1 MVDFNKISASVQ
13 QEIKTISGMGG
24 NKKKIDS
31 ADEFAALQQLGQ
43 KLETTGSVSEKE
55 YVAGLMVEYEYQVA
69 ADNAKAAEK
78 RQRAEVTPAAREA
91 VKNLKKMIPNKK
103 ELDEPE
109 ARMLLDLIKNT
120 RGDYNAADIEYF
132 KQELIK
138 AGFGEFLNEI
148 EDKTKTE
155 PVKIETPTEQQPSK
169 PEDGV
174 GDPVKPVMDE
184 PAKPDTPAEQ
194 PPKADNTK
202 EPPKTA
208 DIPAKPSKNYNP
220 KVPPK
225 GSFDPGK
232 QTEIPRTQK
241 PVPDKTAPLKPKPE
255 PKQGDG
261 LRFKKEDVPNRAH
274 LIVDAS
280 RGFGTDER
288 MFIDNVTVG
297 ARRDKS
303 GERTFDKYLHGRQ
316 PLNAAEA
323 RAIDKQ
329 LREMTGKG
337 LLQYMSEEFTIGGGG
352 GNDQFIT
359 QLYRQYIT
367 YGLKQ

>member
-43 KLETTGSVSEKE
+43 RLETTGSASEKE

-155 PVKIETPTEQQPSK
+155 PAPKTSTEQQPPK
-169 PEDGV
+169 ADDAV
-174 GDPVKPVMDE
+174 GEPVKPD
-184 PAKPDTPAEQ
+184 KPAEQ
-194 PPKADNTK
+194 PPKVDNGAGK
-202 EPPKTA
+202 
-208 DIPAKPSKNYNP
+208 PAKPPKKYNP
-220 KVPPK
+220 NVPPK
-225 GSFDPGK
+225 VDNGAGK
-232 QTEIPRTQK
+232 P
-241 PVPDKTAPLKPKPE
+241 APSKPE

-316 PLNAAEA
+316 PFNAAEA
-323 RAIDKQ
+323 KAMDQ
-329 LREMTGKG
+329 ELRQMTGKG

>member
-43 KLETTGSVSEKE
+43 KLETTGSASEKE
-55 YVAGLMVEYEYQVA
+55 YVAGLMVEYQNQVA

-103 ELDEPE
+103 ELDERE

-155 PVKIETPTEQQPSK
+155 PAPKTSTEEQPPK
-169 PEDGV
+169 ADDAV
-174 GDPVKPVMDE
+174 GEPVKPD
-184 PAKPDTPAEQ
+184 KPAEQ
-194 PPKADNTK
+194 PPKVDNGAGK
-202 EPPKTA
+202 
-208 DIPAKPSKNYNP
+208 PAPS
-220 KVPPK
+220 
-225 GSFDPGK
+225 
-232 QTEIPRTQK
+232 
-241 PVPDKTAPLKPKPE
+241 KPKP
-255 PKQGDG
+255 KTGDG

-274 LIVDAS
+274 LIAEAS
-280 RGFGTDER
+280 KGWGTDDR

-297 ARRDKS
+297 AKRDKS
-303 GERTFDKYLHGRQ
+303 GSKTEDKYLHGRQ